1 MSRYDPD
8 GLAGDTPL
16 TPEKRLW
23 CAVLFRILQDAC
35 RDLPPKADNAAVV
48 ERDQARSWLLNSQD
62 MRIVCELA
70 GFDPEA
76 IREAATKLEKRDWP
90 AIKLESLEARDAQRA
105 AARSGEKGAPI
116 AA

>member
-8 GLAGDTPL
+8 AITGDSPL

-35 RDLPPKADNAAVV
+35 RNLPPKADNSAKV
-48 ERDQARSWLLNSQD
+48 ERDQARSWLLNGQD

-70 GFDPEA
+70 GFDPDA
-76 IREAATKLEKRDWP
+76 MREAARKLQQRDWP
-90 AIKLESLEARDAQRA
+90 PLKLDGLDPASDGKLA
-105 AARSGEKGAPI
+105 A
-116 AA
+116 

>member
-8 GLAGDTPL
+8 AIAGDTPL

-35 RDLPPKADNAAVV
+35 RSLPPKADNAAKV

-70 GFDPEA
+70 GFDPDA
-76 IREAATKLEKRDWP
+76 MREAAQKLEHRDWP
-90 AIKLESLEARDAQRA
+90 ALKLDGLVPSAQA
-105 AARSGEKGAPI
+105 KI

>member
-8 GLAGDTPL
+8 AIGGDTPL

-35 RDLPPKADNAAVV
+35 RPLPPKADNAQKV

-70 GFDPEA
+70 GFDPDA
-76 IREAATKLEKRDWP
+76 MREAALKLETQDWP
-90 AIKLESLEARDAQRA
+90 ALKLDSLVP
-105 AARSGEKGAPI
+105 KGDDKI